1 MHFILLLTGIR
12 RIDQQMRILL
22 GMAVIFVFCQFFPIV
37 GDLYELMCT
46 LGGQA
51 IDGICEFNTPI
62 ELCICFSHLMLI
74 VNSSVNFIFY
84 MTNIVKFRQ
93 EFTKVNQTY
102 FHHICVQ
109 AVF

>member
-1 MHFILLLTGIR
+1 
-12 RIDQQMRILL
+12 MRILL
-22 GMAVIFVFCQFFPIV
+22 GMAAIFVFCQFFPIV

-62 ELCICFSHLMLI
+62 ELCICFSHWMLI